1 MIMYDKQ
8 IGDIYLKLIQCG
20 EQECENG
27 HFFGPYI
34 RDHHLF
40 HYVCEGC
47 GIYIINGKEYK
58 IEKGGMFYIPPL
70 VKTFYQADNEN
81 PWHYKW
87 IGLSGILVS
96 SYLSRSVLS
105 DKNPVIKCDDDI
117 KDTIDTIL
125 QEADPDNET
134 NLRIPA
140 YILLFLNEILKKGVY
155 EPEQKTTQQIYC
167 EKAVEYIEKYIYK
180 KVTVN
185 DLAEYIGIDRSYL
198 TNCFKKMLGVS
209 PKEYIVDAKV
219 KKAIEY
225 LLTSPN
231 SISDI
236 ANSVGYE
243 DLYLFSNLF
252 RSKTGI
258 SPRNYRKL
266 HKKV

>member
-1 MIMYDKQ
+1 MIMHDKQ

-20 EQECENG
+20 EQECDQG

-96 SYLSRSVLS
+96 NHLSRSVLS
-105 DKNPVIKCDDDI
+105 DKNHVIQCDDDI
-117 KDTIDTIL
+117 KDIIDAIL

-155 EPEQKTTQQIYC
+155 EPGQKTTQQIYC

-198 TNCFKKMLGVS
+198 ANCFKKMLGVS

-252 RSKTGI
+252 RSKTGM